1 MPEAVEVHTIAS
13 VLNDM
18 LAGQELTAI
27 KYDTKS
33 KFSRRPIRDLD
44 KVQKEFPSRIVS
56 VTARGKKII
65 FTLDAG
71 QYLVS
76 SLGMEGHWVTEPES
90 HSNLWLEYG
99 KSHRIYY
106 DDSRHFGDFKVAL
119 DSKGLAAALD
129 AVGLCLVTQRDQITP
144 EWWAGCFS
152 NRRVKMSV
160 ADFLLS
166 QERFSGIGN
175 WLRAEILYRARI
187 NPHRRPCE
195 LTPTEVETIRRATF
209 DIIDE
214 AMKCHGVTVS
224 TYKDPLG
231 RTGTFERACYGKK
244 TDPLGNTVQQDK
256 SRGRTIHWVPAV
268 QV

>member
-1 MPEAVEVHTIAS
+1 MPEAVEVHTIAA

-18 LAGQELTAI
+18 LAGKKLTAV
-27 KYDTKS
+27 KYDAKS
-33 KFSRRPIRDLD
+33 KFSRHPIKDLD
-44 KVQKEFPSRIVS
+44 QLTLPCRIVS

-65 FTLDAG
+65 FTLKKG
-71 QYLVS
+71 QFLVS

-90 HSNLWLEYG
+90 HSNLWLECG
-99 KSHRIYY
+99 ESRIYY

-119 DSKGLAAALD
+119 DAKGLERALD
-129 AVGLCLVTQRDQITP
+129 AVGLCLVTQRDQITS
-144 EWWAGCFS
+144 ECWASYFS
-152 NRRVKMSV
+152 NRRVKKSV

-166 QERFSGIGN
+166 QEHFSGIGN
-175 WLRAEILYRARI
+175 WLRAEILYRAKI

-195 LTPTEVETIRRATF
+195 LTPTEVETIRRSTF

-214 AMKCHGVTVS
+214 AMKCQGATVS

-231 RTGTFERACYGKK
+231 RTGTFERSCYGKK
-244 TDPLGNTVQQDK
+244 TDPLGNVVQQDK